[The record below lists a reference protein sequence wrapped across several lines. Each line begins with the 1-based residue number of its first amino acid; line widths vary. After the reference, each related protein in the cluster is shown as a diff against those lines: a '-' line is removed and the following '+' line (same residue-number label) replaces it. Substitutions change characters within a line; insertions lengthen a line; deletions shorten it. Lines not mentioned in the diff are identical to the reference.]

1 MNSKYTT
8 TIQQKIQRFEWYIAL
23 VISFIAGGIFWWL
36 HKISPG
42 LMGGMDSYEH
52 FLISKFSWDYPKH
65 FLHQWGK
72 PLYTIFSSPFAQF
85 GLSGVVFFNIL
96 CLVGTAL
103 FTFDIARIYRLKY
116 PLLALIFVL
125 FLPIFFDV
133 IVSGLTEPFNAFVLA
148 LCLWLFA
155 KEKYAWAVVISGFLP
170 FVRSEGFMIIAAIGF
185 YIIFIKKKY
194 KYFVLLLAGSV
205 VFNFLGWLIEGD
217 PLWIFTNNPYIR
229 AQINEQNM
237 CGSGSWYHYLRL
249 TNAITGIWLGVFT
262 AIGALSILFS
272 RLIKNN
278 KSQKILDLFWIYGGI
293 LVLYY
298 GAHSFIWWKG
308 VMGSCGYIR
317 VMAVLAPVFAIMA
330 LFGLNQI
337 TKYISGYKRI
347 LFFVF
352 IALNIIVYKPIKD
365 NKHKYPLN
373 IDEEQKVFVEVA
385 DWLKKSEYNNNRK
398 VYLFPYLSVL
408 LDIDPFDV
416 SQRKYFWDSK
426 EGSFESG
433 DILIWDAHFGPNESR
448 TPLEK
453 ITNDSSFKLI
463 KKFKADPPSKTV
475 NDLDF
480 EVYVFEKK

>member
-52 FLISKFSWDYPKH
+52 FLISKYSWEYSYL
-65 FLHQWGK
+65 FLDQWGK

-103 FTFDIARIYRLKY
+103 FTFDIARIYRLNY

-155 KEKYAWAVVISGFLP
+155 KEKYAWAAVISGFLP
-170 FVRSEGFMIIAAIGF
+170 FVRSEGFVIIAAIGF
-185 YIIFIKKKY
+185 YLVFIKRKY
-194 KYFVLLLAGSV
+194 KYFVFLLVGSV
-205 VFNFLGWLIEGD
+205 VFNFIGWFIEGA
-217 PLWIFTNNPYIR
+217 PLWIFTNNPYIK
-229 AQINEQNM
+229 AQVNDQNL

-249 TNAITGIWLGVFT
+249 TNAITGIWLGIFT
-262 AIGALSILFS
+262 AIGALGILFS

-298 GAHSFIWWKG
+298 CAHSFIWWKG

-337 TKYISGYKRI
+337 AKNIFGYKRVLI
-347 LFFVF
+347 LVFVL
-352 IALNIIVYKPIKD
+352 LNTIFYKPILS
-365 NKHKYPLN
+365 NMSKYPLN
-373 IDEEQKVFVEVA
+373 IDAEQKLFIEVA
-385 DWLKKSEYNNNRK
+385 DWLKSSSYNDRPK

-408 LDIDPFDV
+408 MDVNHFDE
-416 SQRKYFWDSK
+416 SHHKHFWHS
-426 EGSFESG
+426 EEWFFQSG

-448 TPLEK
+448 TPLKK
-453 ITNDSSFKLI
+453 ITSDSSFKLI